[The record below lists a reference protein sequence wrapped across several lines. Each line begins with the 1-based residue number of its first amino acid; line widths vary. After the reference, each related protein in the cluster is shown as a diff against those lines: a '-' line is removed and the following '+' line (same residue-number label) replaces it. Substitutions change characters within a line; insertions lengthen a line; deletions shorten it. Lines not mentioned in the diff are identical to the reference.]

1 MKKTIALAAIT
12 LSIVACNK
20 SEMANQNSSETN
32 NASEIAEEKITN
44 TDSASISVNEN
55 VKIGQ
60 EVAQKIHEKVINETN
75 KSIDSLAKTSQIIP
89 EVIDETPPEVEE
101 KKVVNTPPK
110 PQIIK
115 ETKIIYKEKPS
126 IKPSTL
132 NPIKKYGNLTFS
144 VDDNEAAISEVRYL
158 VKKYDGKIKSENLT
172 SNNENNTN
180 YIIAKIPLKEYDYL
194 IEDLM
199 NNLGTLNDKTL
210 EIKGDDYQPNQLCD
224 VEITLY
230 SKNTTFTKSENEPK
244 TFGEKAINAVKTG
257 WEVIGNILLFFLPF
271 WPLILLIA
279 FGYFYFK
286 KKKTKEEVNH

>member
-1 MKKTIALAAIT
+1 MKKTIVLAAIA

-20 SEMANQNSSETN
+20 SEMANQNSSET
-32 NASEIAEEKITN
+32 EN
-44 TDSASISVNEN
+44 TSVVAKENSNVDSAALSVNED
-55 VKIGQ
+55 VKIDK
-60 EVAQKIHEKVINETN
+60 EVAQKVHEKVMNETN

-89 EVIDETPPEVEE
+89 EVIDETPPEAED
-101 KKVVNTPPK
+101 KKIVSNPVK

-126 IKPSTL
+126 AKSIAV
-132 NPIKKYGNLTFS
+132 NPIQKYGNLSFS
-144 VDDNEAAISEVRYL
+144 VEDNAAAISEVRYL

-180 YIIAKIPLKEYDYL
+180 YIVAKIPLKEYDYL

-199 NNLGTLNDKTL
+199 GNLGTLNDKTL
-210 EIKGDDYQPNQLCD
+210 EITGDDYQPNKLCD

-230 SKNTTFTKSENEPK
+230 SKNNSLAKNENELK
-244 TFGEKAINAVKTG
+244 TFGGKAVNALTTG
-257 WEVIGNILLFFLPF
+257 WEVIGNVLLFFLPF
-271 WPLILLIA
+271 WPLFLLIT

-286 KKKTKEEVNH
+286 KKKTKENLE

>member
-1 MKKTIALAAIT
+1 MKKTIVLAAIA

-20 SEMANQNSSETN
+20 SEMANQNSSETEN
-32 NASEIAEEKITN
+32 TSVVAEEKN
-44 TDSASISVNEN
+44 NNADSAALSLNED
-55 VKIGQ
+55 VKIDK
-60 EVAQKIHEKVINETN
+60 EVAQKVHEKVMNETN

-89 EVIDETPPEVEE
+89 EVIDETPPEAEN
-101 KKVVNTPPK
+101 KKIVSNPVK

-126 IKPSTL
+126 AKSIAV
-132 NPIKKYGNLTFS
+132 NPIQKYGNLSFS
-144 VDDNEAAISEVRYL
+144 VEDNAAAISEVRYL

-180 YIIAKIPLKEYDYL
+180 YIVAKIPLKEYDYL

-199 NNLGTLNDKTL
+199 GNLGTLNDKTL
-210 EIKGDDYQPNQLCD
+210 EITGDDYQPNKLCD

-230 SKNTTFTKSENEPK
+230 SKNNSLAKNEDEPK
-244 TFGEKAINAVKTG
+244 TFGGKAVNALTTG
-257 WEVIGNILLFFLPF
+257 WEVIGNVLLFFLPF
-271 WPLILLIA
+271 WPLFLLIT

-286 KKKTKEEVNH
+286 KKNTKENLE

>member
-1 MKKTIALAAIT
+1 MKKTIVLAAIA

-20 SEMANQNSSETN
+20 SEMANQNSSDTENT
-32 NASEIAEEKITN
+32 SVVAEEKN
-44 TDSASISVNEN
+44 NNADSAALSLNED
-55 VKIGQ
+55 VKIDK
-60 EVAQKIHEKVINETN
+60 EVAQKVHEKVMNETN

-89 EVIDETPPEVEE
+89 EVIDETPPEAEN
-101 KKVVNTPPK
+101 KKIVSNPVK

-126 IKPSTL
+126 AKSIAV
-132 NPIKKYGNLTFS
+132 NPIQKYGNLSFS
-144 VDDNEAAISEVRYL
+144 VEDNAAAISEVRYL

-180 YIIAKIPLKEYDYL
+180 YIVAKIPLKEYDYL

-199 NNLGTLNDKTL
+199 GNLGTLNDKTL
-210 EIKGDDYQPNQLCD
+210 EITGDDYQPNKLCD

-230 SKNTTFTKSENEPK
+230 SKNNSLAKNEDEPK
-244 TFGEKAINAVKTG
+244 TFGGKAVNAVTTG
-257 WEVIGNILLFFLPF
+257 WEVIGNVLLFFLPF
-271 WPLILLIA
+271 WPLFLLIT

-286 KKKTKEEVNH
+286 KKKTKENLE

>member
-1 MKKTIALAAIT
+1 MKKTIVLAAIA

-20 SEMANQNSSETN
+20 SEMANQNSSETEN
-32 NASEIAEEKITN
+32 TSVVAEEKN
-44 TDSASISVNEN
+44 NNADSAALSLNED
-55 VKIGQ
+55 VKIDK
-60 EVAQKIHEKVINETN
+60 EVAQKVHEKVMNETN

-89 EVIDETPPEVEE
+89 EVIDETPPEAEN
-101 KKVVNTPPK
+101 KKIVSNPVK

-126 IKPSTL
+126 AKSIAV
-132 NPIKKYGNLTFS
+132 NPIQKYGNLSFS
-144 VDDNEAAISEVRYL
+144 VEDNAAAISEVRYL

-180 YIIAKIPLKEYDYL
+180 YIVAKIPLKEYDYL

-199 NNLGTLNDKTL
+199 GNLGTLNDKTL
-210 EIKGDDYQPNQLCD
+210 EITGDDYQPNKLCD

-230 SKNTTFTKSENEPK
+230 SKNNSLAKNEDEPK
-244 TFGEKAINAVKTG
+244 TFGGKAVNAVTTG
-257 WEVIGNILLFFLPF
+257 WEVIGNVLLFFLPF
-271 WPLILLIA
+271 WPLFLLIT

-286 KKKTKEEVNH
+286 KKNTKENLE

>member
-1 MKKTIALAAIT
+1 MKKTIVLAAIA

-20 SEMANQNSSETN
+20 SEMANQNSSET
-32 NASEIAEEKITN
+32 EN
-44 TDSASISVNEN
+44 TSVVAKENSNVDSAALSVNED
-55 VKIGQ
+55 VKIDK
-60 EVAQKIHEKVINETN
+60 EVAQKVHEKVMNETN

-89 EVIDETPPEVEE
+89 EVIDETPPEAED
-101 KKVVNTPPK
+101 KKIVSNPMK

-126 IKPSTL
+126 AKSIAV
-132 NPIKKYGNLTFS
+132 NPIQKYGNLSFS
-144 VDDNEAAISEVRYL
+144 VEDNAAAISEVRYL

-180 YIIAKIPLKEYDYL
+180 YIVAKIPLKEYDYL

-199 NNLGTLNDKTL
+199 GNLGTLNDKTL
-210 EIKGDDYQPNQLCD
+210 EITGDDYQPNKLCD

-230 SKNTTFTKSENEPK
+230 SKNNSLAKNENELK
-244 TFGEKAINAVKTG
+244 TFGGKAVNALTTG
-257 WEVIGNILLFFLPF
+257 WEVIGNVLLFFLPF
-271 WPLILLIA
+271 WPLFLLIT

-286 KKKTKEEVNH
+286 KKKTKENLE

>member
-1 MKKTIALAAIT
+1 MKKTIALASIT

-257 WEVIGNILLFFLPF
+257 WEVIGNYYYSFYH
-271 WPLILLIA
+271 
-279 FGYFYFK
+279 FGL
-286 KKKTKEEVNH
+286 

>member
-1 MKKTIALAAIT
+1 MKKTIVLAAIA

-20 SEMANQNSSETN
+20 SEMANQNSSET
-32 NASEIAEEKITN
+32 EN
-44 TDSASISVNEN
+44 TSVVAKENSNVDSAALSVNED
-55 VKIGQ
+55 VKIDK
-60 EVAQKIHEKVINETN
+60 EVAQKVHEKVMNETN

-89 EVIDETPPEVEE
+89 EVIDETPPEAED
-101 KKVVNTPPK
+101 KKIVSNPMK

-126 IKPSTL
+126 AKSIAV
-132 NPIKKYGNLTFS
+132 NPIQKYGNLSFS
-144 VDDNEAAISEVRYL
+144 VEDNAAAISEVRYL

-180 YIIAKIPLKEYDYL
+180 YIVAKIPLKEYDYL

-199 NNLGTLNDKTL
+199 GNLGTLNDKTL
-210 EIKGDDYQPNQLCD
+210 EITGDDYQPNKLCD

-230 SKNTTFTKSENEPK
+230 SKNNSLAKNEDEPK
-244 TFGEKAINAVKTG
+244 TFGGKAVNALTTG
-257 WEVIGNILLFFLPF
+257 WEVIGNVLLFFLPF
-271 WPLILLIA
+271 WPLFLLIT

-286 KKKTKEEVNH
+286 KKKTKENLE

>member
-1 MKKTIALAAIT
+1 MKKTIVLAAIA

-20 SEMANQNSSETN
+20 SEMANQNSSETEN
-32 NASEIAEEKITN
+32 TSVVAEEKN
-44 TDSASISVNEN
+44 NNADSAALSVNED
-55 VKIGQ
+55 VKIDK
-60 EVAQKIHEKVINETN
+60 EVAQKVHEKVMNETN

-89 EVIDETPPEVEE
+89 EVIDETPPEAED
-101 KKVVNTPPK
+101 KKIVSNPVK

-126 IKPSTL
+126 AKSIAV
-132 NPIKKYGNLTFS
+132 NPIQKYGNLSFS
-144 VDDNEAAISEVRYL
+144 VEDNAAAISEVRYL

-180 YIIAKIPLKEYDYL
+180 YIVAKIPLKEYDYL

-199 NNLGTLNDKTL
+199 GNLGTLNDKTL
-210 EIKGDDYQPNQLCD
+210 EITGDDYQPNKLCD

-230 SKNTTFTKSENEPK
+230 SKNNSLAKNEDEPK
-244 TFGEKAINAVKTG
+244 TFGGKAVNAVTTG
-257 WEVIGNILLFFLPF
+257 WEVIGNVLLFFLPF
-271 WPLILLIA
+271 WPLILLIT

-286 KKKTKEEVNH
+286 KKKTKENLE

>member
-1 MKKTIALAAIT
+1 MKKTIVLAAIA

-20 SEMANQNSSETN
+20 SEMANQNSSDTENT
-32 NASEIAEEKITN
+32 SVVAEEKN
-44 TDSASISVNEN
+44 NNADSAALSLNED
-55 VKIGQ
+55 VKIDK
-60 EVAQKIHEKVINETN
+60 EVAQKVHEKVMNETN

-89 EVIDETPPEVEE
+89 EVIDETPPEAEN
-101 KKVVNTPPK
+101 KKIVSNPVK

-126 IKPSTL
+126 AKSIAV
-132 NPIKKYGNLTFS
+132 NPIQKYGNLSFS
-144 VDDNEAAISEVRYL
+144 VEDNAAAISEVRYL

-180 YIIAKIPLKEYDYL
+180 YIVAKIPLKEYDYL

-199 NNLGTLNDKTL
+199 GNLGTLNDKTL
-210 EIKGDDYQPNQLCD
+210 EITGDDYQPNKLCD

-230 SKNTTFTKSENEPK
+230 SKNNSLAKNEDEPK
-244 TFGEKAINAVKTG
+244 TFGGKAVNAVTTG
-257 WEVIGNILLFFLPF
+257 WEVIGNVLLLFLPF
-271 WPLILLIA
+271 WPLFLLIT

-286 KKKTKEEVNH
+286 KKKTKENLE

>member
-1 MKKTIALAAIT
+1 MKKTIVLAAIA

-20 SEMANQNSSETN
+20 SEMANQNSSDTENT
-32 NASEIAEEKITN
+32 SVVAEEKN
-44 TDSASISVNEN
+44 NNADSAALSLNED
-55 VKIGQ
+55 VKIDK
-60 EVAQKIHEKVINETN
+60 EVAQKVHEKVMNETN

-89 EVIDETPPEVEE
+89 EVIDETPPEAEN
-101 KKVVNTPPK
+101 KKIVSNPVK

-126 IKPSTL
+126 AKSIAV
-132 NPIKKYGNLTFS
+132 NPIQKYGNLSFS
-144 VDDNEAAISEVRYL
+144 VEDNAAAISEVRYL

-180 YIIAKIPLKEYDYL
+180 YIVAKIPLKEYDYL

-199 NNLGTLNDKTL
+199 DNLGTLNDKTL
-210 EIKGDDYQPNQLCD
+210 EITGDDYQPNKLCD

-230 SKNTTFTKSENEPK
+230 SKNNSLAKNEDEPK
-244 TFGEKAINAVKTG
+244 TFGGKAVNAVTTG
-257 WEVIGNILLFFLPF
+257 WEVIGNVLLFFLPF
-271 WPLILLIA
+271 WPLFLLIT

-286 KKKTKEEVNH
+286 KKKTKENLE

>member
-1 MKKTIALAAIT
+1 MKKTIVLAAIA

-20 SEMANQNSSETN
+20 SEMANQNSPEKE
-32 NASEIAEEKITN
+32 NASVVAEEKN
-44 TDSASISVNEN
+44 NNADSAALSVNED
-55 VKIGQ
+55 VKIDK
-60 EVAQKIHEKVINETN
+60 EVALKVHEKVMNETN

-89 EVIDETPPEVEE
+89 EVIDETPPETED
-101 KKVVNTPPK
+101 KKVVNNPVK

-126 IKPSTL
+126 AKSIAV
-132 NPIKKYGNLTFS
+132 NPIQKYGNLSFS
-144 VDDNEAAISEVRYL
+144 VEDNAAAISEVRYL

-199 NNLGTLNDKTL
+199 DNLGTLNDKTL
-210 EIKGDDYQPNQLCD
+210 EITGDDYQPNKLCD

-230 SKNTTFTKSENEPK
+230 SKNSSLAKNEDEPK
-244 TFGEKAINAVKTG
+244 TFGGKAVNAVTTG

-271 WPLILLIA
+271 WPLFLLIA
-279 FGYFYFK
+279 FGFFYFK
-286 KKKTKEEVNH
+286 KKKTKENLE

>member
-1 MKKTIALAAIT
+1 MKKTIVLAAIA

-20 SEMANQNSSETN
+20 SEMANQNSSETENISVVADEKNN
-32 NASEIAEEKITN
+32 NA
-44 TDSASISVNEN
+44 DSAALSLNED
-55 VKIGQ
+55 VKIDK
-60 EVAQKIHEKVINETN
+60 EVAQKVHEKVMNETN

-89 EVIDETPPEVEE
+89 EVIDETPPEAEN
-101 KKVVNTPPK
+101 KKIVSNPVK

-126 IKPSTL
+126 AKSIAV
-132 NPIKKYGNLTFS
+132 NPIQKYGNLSFS
-144 VDDNEAAISEVRYL
+144 VEDNAAAISEVRYL

-180 YIIAKIPLKEYDYL
+180 YIVAKIPLKEYDYL

-199 NNLGTLNDKTL
+199 GNLGTLNDKTL
-210 EIKGDDYQPNQLCD
+210 EITGDDYQPNKLCD

-230 SKNTTFTKSENEPK
+230 SKNNSLAKNEDEPK
-244 TFGEKAINAVKTG
+244 TFGGKAVNAVTTG
-257 WEVIGNILLFFLPF
+257 WEVIGNVLLFFLPF
-271 WPLILLIA
+271 WPLFLLIT

-286 KKKTKEEVNH
+286 KKKTKENLE

>member
-1 MKKTIALAAIT
+1 MKKTIVLAAIA

-20 SEMANQNSSETN
+20 SEMANQNSTETEN
-32 NASEIAEEKITN
+32 TSVVAEEKN
-44 TDSASISVNEN
+44 NNADSAALSLNED
-55 VKIGQ
+55 VKIDK
-60 EVAQKIHEKVINETN
+60 EVAQKVHEKVMNETN

-89 EVIDETPPEVEE
+89 EVIDETPPEAEN
-101 KKVVNTPPK
+101 KKIVSNPVK

-126 IKPSTL
+126 AKSIAV
-132 NPIKKYGNLTFS
+132 NPIQKYGNLSFS
-144 VDDNEAAISEVRYL
+144 VEDNAAAISEVRYL

-180 YIIAKIPLKEYDYL
+180 YIVAKIPLKEYDYL

-199 NNLGTLNDKTL
+199 DNLGTLNDKTL
-210 EIKGDDYQPNQLCD
+210 EITGDDYQPNKLCD

-230 SKNTTFTKSENEPK
+230 SKNNSLAKNEDEPK
-244 TFGEKAINAVKTG
+244 TFGGKAVNALTTG
-257 WEVIGNILLFFLPF
+257 WEVIGNVLLLFLPF
-271 WPLILLIA
+271 WPLFLLIT

-286 KKKTKEEVNH
+286 KKNTKENLE

>member
-1 MKKTIALAAIT
+1 MKKTIVLAAIA

-20 SEMANQNSSETN
+20 SEIANQNSSETEN
-32 NASEIAEEKITN
+32 TSVVAEEKN
-44 TDSASISVNEN
+44 NNADSAALSLNED
-55 VKIGQ
+55 VKIDK
-60 EVAQKIHEKVINETN
+60 EVAQKVHEKVMNETN

-89 EVIDETPPEVEE
+89 EVIDETPPEAED
-101 KKVVNTPPK
+101 KKIVSNPVK

-126 IKPSTL
+126 AKSIAV
-132 NPIKKYGNLTFS
+132 NPIQKYGNLSFS
-144 VDDNEAAISEVRYL
+144 VEDNAAAISEVRYL

-180 YIIAKIPLKEYDYL
+180 YIVAKIPLKEYDYL

-199 NNLGTLNDKTL
+199 DNLGTLNDKTL
-210 EIKGDDYQPNQLCD
+210 EITGDDYQPNKLCD

-230 SKNTTFTKSENEPK
+230 SKNNSLAKNEDEPK
-244 TFGEKAINAVKTG
+244 TFGGKAVNAVTTG
-257 WEVIGNILLFFLPF
+257 WEVIGNVLLFFLPF
-271 WPLILLIA
+271 WPLILLIT

-286 KKKTKEEVNH
+286 KKKTKENLE

>member
-1 MKKTIALAAIT
+1 MKKTIVLAAIA

-20 SEMANQNSSETN
+20 SEMANQNSSET
-32 NASEIAEEKITN
+32 EN
-44 TDSASISVNEN
+44 TSVVAKENSNVDSAALSVNED
-55 VKIGQ
+55 VKIDK
-60 EVAQKIHEKVINETN
+60 EVAQKVHEKVMNETN

-89 EVIDETPPEVEE
+89 EVIDETPPEAED
-101 KKVVNTPPK
+101 KKIVSNPMK

-126 IKPSTL
+126 AKSIAV
-132 NPIKKYGNLTFS
+132 NPIQKYGNLSFS
-144 VDDNEAAISEVRYL
+144 VEDNAAAISEVRYL

-180 YIIAKIPLKEYDYL
+180 YIVAKIPLKEYDYL

-199 NNLGTLNDKTL
+199 GNLGTLNDKTL
-210 EIKGDDYQPNQLCD
+210 EITGDDYQPNKLCD

-230 SKNTTFTKSENEPK
+230 SKNNSLAKNENELK
-244 TFGEKAINAVKTG
+244 TFGGKAVNALTTG
-257 WEVIGNILLFFLPF
+257 WEVIGNVLLFFLPF
-271 WPLILLIA
+271 WHLFLLIT

-286 KKKTKEEVNH
+286 KKKTKENLE

>member
-1 MKKTIALAAIT
+1 MKKTIVLAAIA

-20 SEMANQNSSETN
+20 SEMANQNSSETEN
-32 NASEIAEEKITN
+32 TSVVAEEKN
-44 TDSASISVNEN
+44 NNADSAALSVNED
-55 VKIGQ
+55 VKIDK
-60 EVAQKIHEKVINETN
+60 EVAQKVHEKVMNETN

-89 EVIDETPPEVEE
+89 EVIDETPPEAED
-101 KKVVNTPPK
+101 KKIVSNPMK

-126 IKPSTL
+126 AKSIAV
-132 NPIKKYGNLTFS
+132 NPIQKYGNLSFS
-144 VDDNEAAISEVRYL
+144 VEDNAAAISEVRYL

-180 YIIAKIPLKEYDYL
+180 YIVAKIPLKEYDYL

-199 NNLGTLNDKTL
+199 GNLGTLNDKTL
-210 EIKGDDYQPNQLCD
+210 EITGDDYQPNKLCD

-230 SKNTTFTKSENEPK
+230 SKNNSLAKNEDEPK
-244 TFGEKAINAVKTG
+244 TFGGKAVNAVTTG
-257 WEVIGNILLFFLPF
+257 WEVIGNVLLFFLPF
-271 WPLILLIA
+271 WPLFLLIT

-286 KKKTKEEVNH
+286 KKNTKENLE

>member
-1 MKKTIALAAIT
+1 MKKTIVLAAIA

-20 SEMANQNSSETN
+20 SEMANQNSPEKE
-32 NASEIAEEKITN
+32 NASVVAEEKN
-44 TDSASISVNEN
+44 NNADSAALSVNED
-55 VKIGQ
+55 VKIDK
-60 EVAQKIHEKVINETN
+60 EIAQKVHEKVMNETN

-89 EVIDETPPEVEE
+89 EVIDETPPETED
-101 KKVVNTPPK
+101 KKVMDNPVK

-126 IKPSTL
+126 AKSIAI
-132 NPIKKYGNLTFS
+132 NPIQKYGNLSFS
-144 VDDNEAAISEVRYL
+144 VEDNAAAISEVRYL

-180 YIIAKIPLKEYDYL
+180 YIVAKIPLKEYDYL

-210 EIKGDDYQPNQLCD
+210 EITGDDYQPNKLCD

-230 SKNTTFTKSENEPK
+230 SKNNSLAKNEDEPK
-244 TFGEKAINAVKTG
+244 TFGGKAVNAVTTG
-257 WEVIGNILLFFLPF
+257 WEVIGNVLLFFLPF
-271 WPLILLIA
+271 WPLFLLIT

-286 KKKTKEEVNH
+286 KKKTKENLE

>member
-1 MKKTIALAAIT
+1 MKKTIVLAAIA

-20 SEMANQNSSETN
+20 SEMANQNSSETENISVVADEKNN
-32 NASEIAEEKITN
+32 NA
-44 TDSASISVNEN
+44 DSAALSVNED
-55 VKIGQ
+55 VKIDK
-60 EVAQKIHEKVINETN
+60 EVAQKVHEKVMNETN

-89 EVIDETPPEVEE
+89 EVIDETPPEAEN
-101 KKVVNTPPK
+101 KKIVSNPVK

-126 IKPSTL
+126 AKSIAV
-132 NPIKKYGNLTFS
+132 NPIQKYGNLSFS
-144 VDDNEAAISEVRYL
+144 VEDNAAAISEVRYL

-180 YIIAKIPLKEYDYL
+180 YIVAKIPLKEYDYL

-199 NNLGTLNDKTL
+199 GNLGTLNDKTL
-210 EIKGDDYQPNQLCD
+210 EITGDDYQPNKLCD

-230 SKNTTFTKSENEPK
+230 SKNNSLAKNEDEPK
-244 TFGEKAINAVKTG
+244 TFGGKAVNAVTTG
-257 WEVIGNILLFFLPF
+257 WEVIGNVLLFFLPF
-271 WPLILLIA
+271 WPLFLLIT

-286 KKKTKEEVNH
+286 KKKTKENLE

>member
-1 MKKTIALAAIT
+1 MKKTIVLAAIA

-20 SEMANQNSSETN
+20 SEMANQNSTETEN
-32 NASEIAEEKITN
+32 TSVVAEEKN
-44 TDSASISVNEN
+44 NNADSAALSLNED
-55 VKIGQ
+55 VKIDK
-60 EVAQKIHEKVINETN
+60 EVAQKVHEKVMNETN

-89 EVIDETPPEVEE
+89 EVIDETPPEAEN
-101 KKVVNTPPK
+101 KKIVSNPVK

-126 IKPSTL
+126 AKSIAV
-132 NPIKKYGNLTFS
+132 NPIQKYGNLSFS
-144 VDDNEAAISEVRYL
+144 VEDNAAAISEVRYL

-180 YIIAKIPLKEYDYL
+180 YIVAKIPLKEYDYL

-199 NNLGTLNDKTL
+199 GNLGTLNDKTL
-210 EIKGDDYQPNQLCD
+210 EITGDDYQPNKLCD

-230 SKNTTFTKSENEPK
+230 SKNNSLAKNEDEPK
-244 TFGEKAINAVKTG
+244 TFGGKAVNAVTKG
-257 WEVIGNILLFFLPF
+257 WEVIGNVLLFFLPF
-271 WPLILLIA
+271 WPLFLLIT

-286 KKKTKEEVNH
+286 KKKTKENLE